1 MSFSCRGGSQTIKIF
16 DILCI
21 SLAEDVIRLY
31 IFDIFIQRGQK
42 QKTFVEGLI

>member
-1 MSFSCRGGSQTIKIF
+1 MYFSCCGGYQNKIF
-16 DILCI
+16 DILCL
-21 SLAEDVIRLY
+21 SLAEDVIRLN